1 MKRQIVVTGIGAVT
15 PLGVGALTLYD
26 RWRAGVSGI
35 ENGEGVVTEFEPT
48 EARPSRSVTR
58 SGSAATTSSSAWRRS
73 VAVEVAQAGS
83 MFSAPFE
90 ALTIGLPFSTRG
102 RTVTEADV
110 VGFAALTGDWH
121 PQHSDAE
128 WAADGPF
135 GERIAHGMLVM
146 SLAVGLVPLDPDRV
160 IALRRL
166 SDVVFKRPV
175 RFGDTVR
182 VDGRITDLKPASDEA
197 GLVTLAWSVLG
208 QHGQA
213 VCRAHVEVLWRSGPA
228 VKPAADI

>member
-1 MKRQIVVTGIGAVT
+1 
-15 PLGVGALTLYD
+15 
-26 RWRAGVSGI
+26 
-35 ENGEGVVTEFEPT
+35 
-48 EARPSRSVTR
+48 
-58 SGSAATTSSSAWRRS
+58 
-73 VAVEVAQAGS
+73 VAVEVAQTVP

-90 ALTIGLPFSTRG
+90 ALTSGQPFSTRG

-128 WAADGPF
+128 WAAHGPF

-175 RFGDTVR
+175 RFSDTVR

-197 GLVTLAWSVLG
+197 GLVTLAWSVLN

-213 VCRAHVEVLWRSGPA
+213 VCRAHVEVLWRAGTA
-228 VKPAADI
+228 VKRAADI